1 MCLLLVQNDRDVE
14 WRQDNVQLI
23 KPSVDQCMEVI
34 SKLEDRHISITLI
47 CSLSESIQVLLPA
60 ILERST
66 IEIVC
71 ILSSFLTRDDI
82 LSFSSQL
89 STNKSLKILSLAHNS
104 ISNDGMIA
112 LTQSL
117 QCNETLQYLYLD
129 YNPGITS
136 ASAQLLA
143 ELLLINNALSYLD
156 LHCTNIDIDGVM
168 ILMESLKTNNT
179 LRILGLDELHQETCS
194 TLPDYEHIKNRLD
207 FVEQII

>member
-1 MCLLLVQNDRDVE
+1 
-14 WRQDNVQLI
+14 
-23 KPSVDQCMEVI
+23 MEVI

-47 CSLSESIQVLLPA
+47 HSSSESIQVLLPA

-71 ILSSFLTRDDI
+71 ILSSFLTCDDI

-104 ISNDGMIA
+104 ISNDGVIA

-156 LHCTNIDIDGVM
+156 LHRTNIDIDGV
-168 ILMESLKTNNT
+168 IVLMESLKTNNT
-179 LRILGLDELHQETCS
+179 LRILELDELHQETCS